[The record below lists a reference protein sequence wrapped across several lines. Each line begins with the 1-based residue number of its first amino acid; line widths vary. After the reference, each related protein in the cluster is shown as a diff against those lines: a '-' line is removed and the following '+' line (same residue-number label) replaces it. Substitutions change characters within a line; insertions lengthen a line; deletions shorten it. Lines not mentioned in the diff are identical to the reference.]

1 MLRIVL
7 SLALLFI
14 LKIRLR
20 SIVEIIRYTTNSYGE
35 GRKLLKRYEA
45 MRKKHEKSCLD
56 LEFLIRCK
64 RYNVVLKFLR
74 FKLYKQSLQSSV
86 FYKSWQSKLLNHEL
100 ILHIIKIINFND
112 VFII

>member
-7 SLALLFI
+7 SLAVLFI

-20 SIVEIIRYTTNSYGE
+20 SIVDIIRYTKNRYGEE

-45 MRKKHEKSCLD
+45 IRKKHEKSCLD

-64 RYNVVLKFLR
+64 D
-74 FKLYKQSLQSSV
+74 
-86 FYKSWQSKLLNHEL
+86 
-100 ILHIIKIINFND
+100 I
-112 VFII
+112 